1 MKPHKT
7 VYRKNFSLIIIFMVL
22 ISITF
27 IVALLVAHKLTSVYV
42 EEEFASKKID
52 VLEET
57 VKPYNDFFLNKIPEI
72 TSYQGYLTS
81 NSASDYANSVFND
94 YPFVRRVVFYEIG
107 IGSTVTPKKD
117 ERKLSIDV
125 ESAYLFQQN
134 KNTPVKLEQKRV
146 ADHEDFKN
154 MAIKLNDF
162 IAFSDT
168 SRESTQDEIFKTF
181 YDVKPEKISYLNILR
196 REDVKIYRDLQDNV
210 HPGIHYRQNMMTFFL
225 DPYHIKVDNT
235 HKELYQS
242 VSIKPVVYYPL
253 DNDASSSIITEV
265 ALPGALSDYKLF
277 FKSAKGYLRAET
289 NRRFMPIGGTVLLIY
304 IFLMLIGYLIYR
316 NLKIN
321 MRLFKL
327 QYDFINN
334 FTHEFKTPVS
344 VIKIAGSNLRGE
356 GGLSERQ
363 LKHYGKILD
372 EEADKLNDL
381 MNKLLSFTQLE
392 NKSINIKE
400 EEIVVDDFVDKYI
413 ASFKVKYADFKLSCK
428 IKDVKTIYTDPVL
441 LGSVFQNLME
451 NAYKYSHPQKKEL
464 SITITRDK
472 RNVIFSFMDKG
483 IGIPKGEL
491 TNVFNKFYRIENKYN
506 QNGSVGLGLAFCKEL
521 VNFMNGE
528 ITVNSQVDQGSEFIV
543 TLPYDN

>member
-1 MKPHKT
+1 MKPHNNI
-7 VYRKNFSLIIIFMVL
+7 YRKNFLLIIIFMVL
-22 ISITF
+22 ISVTF
-27 IVALLVAHKLTSVYV
+27 IIALLVVHKLTSVYV

-81 NSASDYANSVFND
+81 NSASDYSRSVFTD
-94 YPFVRRVVFYEIG
+94 YPFVRKILFFEIG

-134 KNTPVKLEQKRV
+134 KIAVKLEQKRV

-154 MAIKLNDF
+154 MANKLNDF

-196 REDVKIYRDLQDNV
+196 REDVKIYRDLQSNV
-210 HPGIHYRQNMMTFFL
+210 RPGIHYRQNMLTFLL
-225 DPYHIKVDNT
+225 DPYHIKVANT
-235 HKELYQS
+235 HKELYQFI
-242 VSIKPVVYYPL
+242 SIKPVVYYPL
-253 DNDASSSIITEV
+253 DNDASSNIITEV
-265 ALPGALSDYKLF
+265 ALPGAFSDYKLF

-289 NRRFMPIGGTVLLIY
+289 NRRFMPIGGAVLLIY
-304 IFLMLIGYLIYR
+304 VFLMVIGYLIYR

-400 EEIVVDDFVDKYI
+400 EEIVVGDFVDKYI

-464 SITITRDK
+464 SITITRDR

-483 IGIPKGEL
+483 IGIPKNEL